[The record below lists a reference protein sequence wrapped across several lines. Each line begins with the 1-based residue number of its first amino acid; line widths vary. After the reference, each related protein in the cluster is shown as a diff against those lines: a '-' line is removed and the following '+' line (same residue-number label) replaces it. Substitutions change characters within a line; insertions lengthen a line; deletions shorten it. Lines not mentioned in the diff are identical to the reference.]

1 MFHDFFRSEP
11 RPDSTVV
18 IRRADERLHAECE
31 EEARL
36 TFSDYSADG
45 DLAISRFKT
54 DISRVCRL
62 PVEEIGVVLLDKG
75 WFVKDLSSK
84 SPDGPKLYICP
95 GTLCMYEVTT
105 TNMDLRINDVTSVM
119 TNTSSFFA

>member
-18 IRRADERLHAECE
+18 IRKSDEKIHAECE

-36 TFSDYSADG
+36 KFSDYSADG
-45 DLAISRFKT
+45 DLAISNFKT
-54 DISRVCRL
+54 DISRVCGV
-62 PVEEIGVVLLDKG
+62 PVEKIGVVLLDKG
-75 WFVKDLSSK
+75 WFVKDLSIE

-95 GTLCMYEVTT
+95 QTLCMYEVTT
-105 TNMDLRINDVTSVM
+105 TNMTLHVNDVTSVM
-119 TNTSSFFA
+119 TNTSLFLA